1 MRYVV
6 DAVQMKEIDRRTSE
20 EIGIPPIVLMEK
32 AAEQIV
38 QCAVAMLANM
48 GKYEKIP
55 AKRGDCSC
63 GSAGMGEYGSLPE
76 KQEDCGCGSAT
87 SGNNRREAG
96 SPGRVLA
103 IYGAGGNGGDAVAA
117 ARLLHIRGFDVTIL
131 SADEKEPSA
140 LTKQECLIAEKCGVP
155 EWEGTCNNIDFTAYD
170 IILDGIFGIGLS
182 REVTG
187 EYRALIIQVN
197 ASKTPVLAID
207 IPSGIHAG
215 TGECL
220 GVAVKAEQTVTFGEY
235 KVGHFLYPGA
245 AYCGKL
251 VLADAGFVPKICKQV
266 FARAACHYMTYERAD
281 VPFLLPERVVRSH
294 KGSYGKVLVW
304 AGSDQV
310 TGAAYLAAKAAYRC
324 GVGLVKLVSTGTCLD
339 VVRRML
345 PEAFC
350 EEIPQKEQEEFWNR
364 QVGWADAMLAGPGI
378 GTGWEAAGALAGLL
392 DAMKKN
398 RSKTRRNAGMPSL
411 VLDADALNLLAAR
424 CDLAMGGA
432 ATFQER
438 LCFLE
443 AKLPEGTILTPH
455 PKELS
460 RLSGCPVE
468 QITEHLID
476 TAKQC
481 GYNKKLV
488 YVLKDAHTLVVYGD
502 EIYINRS
509 GCDGMATGGSG
520 DVLAGI
526 IAGLCV
532 KKAPFAAAKAGVF
545 LHGLAGE
552 RAQEKCGCRAMLAGD
567 ILDGMFFRAQTN
579 AEEFVA
585 GVARRSR
592 AIEKE
597 KKEGGA
603 WEPSMQGYDGDG
615 I

>member
-1 MRYVV
+1 MRYVA

-32 AAEQIV
+32 AAEGIAR
-38 QCAVAMLANM
+38 CAVAMLARM
-48 GKYEKIP
+48 GCGGGTP
-55 AKRGDCSC
+55 AKMEENGNPAAGAGLN
-63 GSAGMGEYGSLPE
+63 GSG
-76 KQEDCGCGSAT
+76 
-87 SGNNRREAG
+87 
-96 SPGRVLA
+96 GRVLA

-117 ARLLHIRGFDVTIL
+117 ARLLHLWGFDVTL
-131 SADEKEPSA
+131 LPADGKEPSA
-140 LTKQECLIAEKCGVP
+140 LTKQELSIAEKCGVP
-155 EWEGTCNNIDFTAYD
+155 EWEGTCNNIDFPAYD
-170 IILDGIFGIGLS
+170 MILDGIFGIGLS
-182 REVTG
+182 REVSG
-187 EYRALIIQVN
+187 GYRVLTERIN
-197 ASKTPVLAID
+197 ASGTPVLAID

-251 VLADAGFVPKICKQV
+251 TLVDAGFVPKICKQV
-266 FARAACHYMTYERAD
+266 FFGAACRYTIYERTD
-281 VPFLLPERVVRSH
+281 VPWLLPERVTRSH

-304 AGSDQV
+304 AGSDKV

-350 EEIPQKEQEEFWNR
+350 EEIPREGQEEFWDR
-364 QVGWADAMLAGPGI
+364 QVGWADAVLAGPGI
-378 GTGWEAAGALAGLL
+378 GTGQDAAGALAGLL
-392 DAMKKN
+392 DALLKIRRNTKKN
-398 RSKTRRNAGMPSL
+398 TKRDAGMPAL

-424 CDLAMGGA
+424 ADLAFGGA

-443 AKLPEGTILTPH
+443 AKLPKGTVLTPH
-455 PKELS
+455 PKEFS

-468 QITEHLID
+468 QITGHLID
-476 TAKQC
+476 MAKQC
-481 GYNKKLV
+481 GYNRELV
-488 YVLKDAHTLVVYGD
+488 YVLKDAHTLVVCGD
-502 EIYINRS
+502 EIYINLS

-520 DVLAGI
+520 DVLAGM

-532 KKAPFAAAKAGVF
+532 KKEPFAAAKAGVF

-567 ILDGMFFRAQTN
+567 ILDGMLCNGSAMPHSGTAMGQGESCGSS
-579 AEEFVA
+579 AEV
-585 GVARRSR
+585 
-592 AIEKE
+592 
-597 KKEGGA
+597 
-603 WEPSMQGYDGDG
+603 
-615 I
+615 